1 MGITRV
7 ADITGLDKIG
17 IPVTMVVRPNSR
29 SLAVSQGKGLS
40 LVSAQVSGIMESV
53 ETFHAERITRSLKLT
68 DRTTLRED
76 VRVVNTDDMPKS
88 GGKQFQEDVRTLW
101 IQGVDLIC
109 GEHVWVPYESVH
121 TDFTVPCHSGSGYF
135 PANTNGLASGN
146 CDAEAIAHALY
157 ELVERDAIALWY
169 QRAPRDCPVVDL
181 DSVDDADA
189 VKLIDRLREV
199 DINIRIWNVTS
210 DIGIPCF
217 HCLIMGENSYLAD
230 PEFGSGCHPDRRVA
244 LLRAITEAVQARTT
258 FIAGSRDD
266 FEPRIYAKEQREMR
280 HASCAAIMKDDV
292 RSIRFESVPDQV
304 FDTVFE
310 DLEWSIQKLKVQ
322 GIKEVIWV
330 DLALPEFA
338 IPVARVIVPGLEG
351 AFDTSD
357 QYVVGA
363 RARAA
368 SRK

>member
-53 ETFHAERITRSLKLT
+53 ETFHAERITRSLRLT
-68 DRTTLRED
+68 DRTTLQQD
-76 VRVVNTDDMPKS
+76 VRVVNTDELPKCD
-88 GGKQFQEDVRTLW
+88 GKQFHDDVRTLW

-109 GEHVWVPYESVH
+109 GEDVWVPYESVH
-121 TDFTVPCHSGSGYF
+121 TDFTVPCPSGSGFF

-146 CDAEAIAHALY
+146 CDTEAIAHALY
-157 ELVERDAIALWY
+157 EVIERDAMALWY
-169 QRAPRDCPVVDL
+169 QRAPGDCPVVDL
-181 DSVDDADA
+181 DSVDDNDA
-189 VKLIDRLREV
+189 VKLIDRLRGV
-199 DINIRIWNVTS
+199 DLDIRIWNVTS

-217 HCLIMGENSYLAD
+217 HCLIMGENHYLAD

-258 FIAGSRDD
+258 FISGSRDD
-266 FEPRIYAKEQREMR
+266 FEPRLYAEEQRVKR
-280 HASCAAIMKDDV
+280 QASCAAIMKNDA
-292 RSIRFESVPDQV
+292 SIIRFDSVPDQV
-304 FDTVFE
+304 FDTIYE
-310 DLEWSIQKLKVQ
+310 DLDRTIRKLMER

-363 RARAA
+363 RAHAA